1 MCQLLFYKIA
11 INQFLQKFKG
21 IIGGIEFDR
30 EDVYEAACQLIN
42 DMELSDALDGVSSDI
57 AGSFVSAVRDM
68 FEIAESCGSD
78 VYDFLTVLQG
88 EIECRKN
95 TLAEEIASF
104 KWRGRKVSG
113 TMEFKKINEIYRSLL
128 LD

>member
-1 MCQLLFYKIA
+1 MEMKI
-11 INQFLQKFKG
+11 LQKFKG

-104 KWRGRKVSG
+104 K
-113 TMEFKKINEIYRSLL
+113 
-128 LD
+128 

>member
-1 MCQLLFYKIA
+1 MEMKI
-11 INQFLQKFKG
+11 LQEFKG
-21 IIGGIEFDR
+21 IIGGIEFKR
-30 EDVYEAACQLIN
+30 EDIYEATCQLISN
-42 DMELSDALDGVSSDI
+42 TDLSDALDEVSSDI
-57 AGSFVSAVRDM
+57 SGSFVSAVKKI

-95 TLAEEIASF
+95 TLAQEIADF
-104 KWRGRKVSG
+104 KWRGRKVSE